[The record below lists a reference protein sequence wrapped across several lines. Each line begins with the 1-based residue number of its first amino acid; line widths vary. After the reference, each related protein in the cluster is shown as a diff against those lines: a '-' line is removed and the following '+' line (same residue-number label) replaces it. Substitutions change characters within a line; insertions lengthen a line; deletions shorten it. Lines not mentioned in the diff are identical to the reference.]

1 MLPSSMTSAFT
12 ATLGLFSLTLIYI
25 CYHAA
30 NDVRLT
36 VSPQGCRMSWMSP
49 SYLLQHEFNS
59 SWTPL
64 AHRYSL
70 WLYREVGWDP
80 NQVMGVPVLFIPGN
94 AGSSHQVRSI
104 ASSAARQ
111 YFSSPFVI
119 SSDFTGRG
127 IQPLDFFAV
136 EFNEDLSAFH
146 GPTLDSQI
154 EYSSAAIRYILS
166 HYPPNTRIIVMGH
179 SMGGIVGTALLPSDD
194 ISALITMS
202 TPHTLPPARFDAR
215 IDEIYRRNAEYLV
228 NDPTPVVSICGG
240 ATDMMIPSESCIL
253 PDAGDVNP
261 GSAIYRRTIFTSALE
276 GAWTG
281 VGHREMV
288 WCHQVRWRVARA
300 ALELGGANSNV
311 DMAVIL
317 DTWLN
322 RNGRLIPPATSID
335 ISEAATN
342 EALPED
348 MNLVL
353 KKPAGFRTYLL
364 PIPRTLETNTTFVLF
379 VSRGSISSI
388 GSQHST
394 RLQASP
400 YFCVGRATSPTIQQ
414 YSESLSCVPLEPS
427 TLKLLPSPIPGKP
440 FPVPDEGSDESD
452 GVVLFE
458 ATVPRIPAD
467 VEDAWIGVHVNAAGE
482 DGWVFGGFDKTQT
495 LQSDIGVFDILA
507 GGAKLSLQSVEQSSM
522 RRHITF
528 PKLLSNAL
536 LIYKLTPRS
545 AEPTV
550 SCAQPI
556 LPPLLVHKSHPAET
570 HYYRLEH
577 DKPVAIHTHASA
589 PFIPLSRFTPSHSS
603 ELWIYS
609 SGTGCQ
615 DVNEFILTIDWWAT
629 IGRIA
634 TRYPTILIS
643 WSSGVVALLMFHAWR
658 ESGKGSM
665 PSVQQSL
672 VTFICRPMPKLLV
685 ASFVVALL
693 PLSPGY
699 YLGTRGESFLGFL
712 APVLLVVATGLVC
725 VSWWFILLLMWPLRL
740 FTRLLPA
747 KSRQYNDQGMSRSTV
762 VSIIFIS
769 LLVFLF
775 VPWQIAFIG
784 CWLIHLHTCANS
796 AHRKPYP
803 GSAPSLRSTPTESLP
818 LRERFDGHEQDTQDA
833 ETNEIAPSEELEIQD
848 MRRPQGLATITDTLD
863 IIQAHHENTHL
874 LLLMTW
880 LLPLSMPVLAVWVRT
895 LMTAG
900 YTAPFNGDHNVFK
913 VAPFLVL
920 VDCTSRRKSAL
931 LSHGKAGSY
940 LHWGYLIVA
949 CVSFLLGSREAYRV
963 FDVASLFIGCALVV
977 KFSPVRFAR
986 CVAE

>member
-1 MLPSSMTSAFT
+1 MTSTLT
-12 ATLGLFSLTLIYI
+12 ASLGLFSLILIYI

-49 SYLLQHEFNS
+49 SYLLQHEFNT

-104 ASSAARQ
+104 ASSASRQ

-119 SSDFTGRG
+119 SGDFTGRG
-127 IQPLDFFAV
+127 IQSLDFFAV

-146 GPTLDSQI
+146 GPTLESQI
-154 EYSSAAIRYILS
+154 EYSAAAIRYILS
-166 HYPPNTRIIVMGH
+166 HYPPNTQIIVMGH

-215 IDEIYRRNAEYLV
+215 VDEVYRRNAESLA

-253 PDAGDVNP
+253 PDPGDGNP
-261 GSAIYRRTIFTSALE
+261 GSAIYRRTVFTSALE

-300 ALELGGANSNV
+300 ALELGGAKSDV
-311 DMAVIL
+311 EMGVIL
-317 DTWLN
+317 DTWLS
-322 RNGRLIPPATSID
+322 RDGRLFPSAARID
-335 ISEAATN
+335 IPEATTY
-342 EALPED
+342 EALPEG

-353 KKPAGFRTYLL
+353 KKPAGSRTYLL
-364 PIPRTLETNTTFVLF
+364 PIPRTLETNATFVLF
-379 VSRGSISSI
+379 VSRGSVPPIAP
-388 GSQHST
+388 QHST
-394 RLQASP
+394 NLQALP
-400 YFCVGRATSPTIQQ
+400 YFCVGRMTSPTIQQ
-414 YSESLSCVPLEPS
+414 SSESVSCVPLEPS

-458 ATVPRIPAD
+458 ATVPRTPGDA
-467 VEDAWIGVHVNAAGE
+467 EDAWIGVHVNADSE
-482 DGWVFGGFDKTQT
+482 DGWVFGGFDETRT
-495 LQSDIGVFDILA
+495 VQSNIGIFDVLA
-507 GGAKLSLQSVEQSSM
+507 GGTKFLLQPTERSLV

-528 PKLLSNAL
+528 PKLLSNVL
-536 LIYKLTPRS
+536 FVYTLTPKSDR
-545 AEPTV
+545 PTS
-550 SCAQPI
+550 SCTHSPA
-556 LPPLLVHKSHPAET
+556 LFPPLLVHKSHPAET

-577 DKPVAIHTHASA
+577 ETSVALHTHASA
-589 PFIPLSRFTPSHSS
+589 PFIPPSRFSPSYSS

-609 SGTGCQ
+609 AGTGCE
-615 DVNEFILTIDWWAT
+615 DVNEFTLNIDWWTT

-634 TRYPTILIS
+634 TRYPTTLIS
-643 WSSGVVALLMFHAWR
+643 WGVGVVALLMFQAWR

-665 PSVQQSL
+665 PSVQDSL
-672 VTFICRPMPKLLV
+672 TAFICRLLPKLLA

-693 PLSPGY
+693 PLSPNY
-699 YLGTRGESFLGFL
+699 YLGTQGEASLGFL
-712 APVLLVVATGLVC
+712 APVLLVTATGLVC
-725 VSWWFILLLMWPLRL
+725 ASWWLISLLVWPLRL
-740 FTRLLPA
+740 LTRFLPP
-747 KSRQYNDQGMSRSTV
+747 KSRRYDDLSMPRST
-762 VSIIFIS
+762 IIS
-769 LLVFLF
+769 LILISFLVFLV
-775 VPWQIAFIG
+775 VPWQIAFMG
-784 CWLIHLHTCANS
+784 CWLIHLHTCASS

-803 GSAPSLRSTPTESLP
+803 GSVPSLQSTPVESLP
-818 LRERFDGHEQDTQDA
+818 LRERFDGREDDSQDT
-833 ETNEIAPSEELEIQD
+833 EPNEMEPNEEPEIQD
-848 MRRPQGLATITDTLD
+848 VCRARSLVTITNALGAT
-863 IIQAHHENTHL
+863 QVYYENTHL

-920 VDCTSRRKSAL
+920 VEFTSRRKSAL
-931 LSHGKAGSY
+931 LSHQNAGSY

-949 CVSFLLGSREAYRV
+949 CVSFFLGSREAYRV
-963 FDVASLFIGCALVV
+963 FDVASMYIGCALVV
-977 KFSPVRFAR
+977 TISPVRFTRRIAT
-986 CVAE
+986 

>member
-1 MLPSSMTSAFT
+1 
-12 ATLGLFSLTLIYI
+12 
-25 CYHAA
+25 
-30 NDVRLT
+30 
-36 VSPQGCRMSWMSP
+36 MSP
-49 SYLLQHEFNS
+49 SYLLQHEFNT

-64 AHRYSL
+64 AQRYSL

-104 ASSAARQ
+104 ASSATRQ

-119 SSDFTGRG
+119 SSEFTGRG
-127 IQPLDFFAV
+127 IQSLDFFAV

-146 GPTLDSQI
+146 GPTIESQI
-154 EYSSAAIRYILS
+154 EYSAAAIRYILS

-215 IDEIYRRNAEYLV
+215 IDEIYQRNAESLT
-228 NDPTPVVSICGG
+228 NDPTPIVSICGG

-253 PDAGDVNP
+253 PDPGDANP
-261 GSAIYRRTIFTSALE
+261 GRAMYRRTVFTSALE

-300 ALELGGANSNV
+300 ALELGGAHSDV
-311 DMAVIL
+311 DMADVM

-322 RNGRLIPPATSID
+322 RNGHLPPATGIG
-335 ISEAATN
+335 IPEAATY
-342 EALPED
+342 EALPEGMD
-348 MNLVL
+348 LVL
-353 KKPAGFRTYLL
+353 RKPAGSRTYLL
-364 PIPRTLETNTTFVLF
+364 PIPRTLEANATFVLL
-379 VSRGSISSI
+379 VSRGGISPI
-388 GSQHST
+388 APQHST
-394 RLQASP
+394 KLQASP
-400 YFCVGRATSPTIQQ
+400 FFCVGRATSSTIQQ
-414 YSESLSCVPLEPS
+414 SAESVSCVSLEPS

-440 FPVPDEGSDESD
+440 FPVPDEGSDESE

-458 ATVPRIPAD
+458 ATVPRTPSDAD
-467 VEDAWIGVHVNAAGE
+467 DAWIGVHVNAAGE
-482 DGWVFGGFDKTQT
+482 DGWVFGGFDETRT
-495 LQSDIGVFDILA
+495 FQSDIGVFDIVA
-507 GGAKLSLQSVEQSSM
+507 GGAKLSLQPTERSLM

-536 LIYKLTPRS
+536 VVYTLTPRLVRS
-545 AEPTV
+545 TT
-550 SCAQPI
+550 SCAHSSSL

-570 HYYRLEH
+570 HYYRLGHETS
-577 DKPVAIHTHASA
+577 VALHTHASA
-589 PFIPLSRFTPSHSS
+589 PFIPLSRFSPSYSS
-603 ELWIYS
+603 EVWIYS
-609 SGTGCQ
+609 VGTGCE
-615 DVNEFILTIDWWAT
+615 DVNEFTLTIDWWAT

-634 TRYPTILIS
+634 TRYPTTLVS
-643 WSSGVVALLMFHAWR
+643 WAVGVVALLMFHAWR

-665 PSVQQSL
+665 PSVSQSL
-672 VTFICRPMPKLLV
+672 VAFIRHLLPKSLA

-699 YLGTRGESFLGFL
+699 YLGTRGEPFLGLL

-725 VSWWFILLLMWPLRL
+725 ASWWLILLLMWPLR
-740 FTRLLPA
+740 FISRLLPTT
-747 KSRQYNDQGMSRSTV
+747 SRRYDDLSMPRSTV
-762 VSIIFIS
+762 ISLIFIS
-769 LLVFLF
+769 FLVFLL
-775 VPWQIAFIG
+775 VPWQIAFMG
-784 CWLIHLHTCANS
+784 CWFIHLHTCAS
-796 AHRKPYP
+796 SVHRKPYP
-803 GSAPSLRSTPTESLP
+803 GSVPSLRSTPIESLP
-818 LRERFDGHEQDTQDA
+818 LRERLDGRKDDIK
-833 ETNEIAPSEELEIQD
+833 ETEEIEPSEEPEIQD
-848 MRRPQGLATITDTLD
+848 VCLIQSLATVTDTLD
-863 IIQAHHENTHL
+863 GTQAYHENTHL
-874 LLLMTW
+874 LLLITW

-900 YTAPFNGDHNVFK
+900 YTTPFNGDHNVFK

-920 VDCTSRRKSAL
+920 VESASCRKSV
-931 LSHGKAGSY
+931 LSSHQSGGSY

-963 FDVASLFIGCALVV
+963 FDGVNALLHDGS
-977 KFSPVRFAR
+977 KAAGIHF
-986 CVAE
+986 C

>member
-1 MLPSSMTSAFT
+1 MTSTFT

-30 NDVRLT
+30 NDV
-36 VSPQGCRMSWMSP
+36 SS
-49 SYLLQHEFNS
+49 NS
-59 SWTPL
+59 FDTSWTPL

-70 WLYREVGWDP
+70 WLYREVGWES

-127 IQPLDFFAV
+127 IQSLDFFAV

-146 GPTLDSQI
+146 GPTLESQI
-154 EYSSAAIRYILS
+154 EYSSAAIRYVLS

-215 IDEIYRRNAEYLV
+215 VDEIYQRNAEFLA
-228 NDPTPVVSICGG
+228 NDPTPIISICGG

-253 PDAGDVNP
+253 PDPGDVNL
-261 GSAIYRRTIFTSALE
+261 GSTVYRRTIFTSALE

-288 WCHQVRWRVARA
+288 WCHQVRWRIARA
-300 ALELGGANSNV
+300 ALELGGAKSNL

-317 DTWLN
+317 DAWLN
-322 RNGRLIPPATSID
+322 RDGRRLPPVTGID
-335 ISEAATN
+335 IPEAATY
-342 EALPED
+342 EALPDD

-353 KKPAGFRTYLL
+353 RKPTGSRMYLL
-364 PIPRTLETNTTFVLF
+364 PIRHALESNATFVLL
-379 VSRGSISSI
+379 VSRGSIPPI
-388 GSQHST
+388 APQHSGE
-394 RLQASP
+394 LQASP
-400 YFCVGRATSPTIQQ
+400 YFCVGRATSPTIEQS
-414 YSESLSCVPLEPS
+414 SESLLCVPLEPS

-440 FPVPDEGSDESD
+440 FPVPDEGSDESE

-458 ATVPRIPAD
+458 ATVPRIPIDA
-467 VEDAWIGVHVNAAGE
+467 EDAWIGVSVNAAGE
-482 DGWVFGGFDKTQT
+482 DGWVFGGFDKTWT
-495 LQSDIGVFDILA
+495 LQSDISVFDILA
-507 GGAKLSLQSVEQSSM
+507 GGAKLSLQPAEQNLM

-536 LIYKLTPRS
+536 LIYTLTPRS
-545 AEPTV
+545 VDPTA
-550 SCAQPI
+550 SCSQP
-556 LPPLLVHKSHPAET
+556 LFPPLLVHKSHPAET

-577 DKPVAIHTHASA
+577 AKPIALHTHASA
-589 PFIPLSRFTPSHSS
+589 PYIPLSRFSPSYSS

-609 SGTGCQ
+609 SSTGCQ
-615 DVNEFILTIDWWAT
+615 DVNEFSLTIDWWAT

-634 TRYPTILIS
+634 TRYPTTLIS
-643 WSSGVVALLMFHAWR
+643 WSVSAVALLMFHAWR

-672 VTFICRPMPKLLV
+672 VTFICRSMPKLLAV
-685 ASFVVALL
+685 SFVVALL
-693 PLSPGY
+693 PLSPDY
-699 YLGTRGESFLGFL
+699 YLGTRGEPFLGLL
-712 APVLLVVATGLVC
+712 APILLVVATGLVS
-725 VSWWFILLLMWPLRL
+725 VSWWFILFLMWPVRL
-740 FTRLLPA
+740 LTRLLPA
-747 KSRQYNDQGMSRSTV
+747 SNRRYDDLGMPRTTV
-762 VSIIFIS
+762 VSMIFIS
-769 LLVFLF
+769 LLVILF

-784 CWLIHLHTCANS
+784 CWLIHLYTCASS

-803 GSAPSLRSTPTESLP
+803 GSVPSLRGTPTESLP
-818 LRERFDGHEQDTQDA
+818 LRERIGGREQDAQDT
-833 ETNEIAPSEELEIQD
+833 ETNEIDVSKEPEL
-848 MRRPQGLATITDTLD
+848 QGFASVTDTLD
-863 IIQAHHENTHL
+863 ANQAYHENTHI

-931 LSHGKAGSY
+931 LSHGNAGSY
-940 LHWGYLIVA
+940 IHWGYLIIA
-949 CVSFLLGSREAYRV
+949 CVSLFLGSREAYRV
-963 FDVASLFIGCALVV
+963 FDVASLHIACSLVARS
-977 KFSPVRFAR
+977 SPVRFVRRTA
-986 CVAE
+986 A

>member
-1 MLPSSMTSAFT
+1 MTSTFT
-12 ATLGLFSLTLIYI
+12 ATLGLLSLTLLYI

-111 YFSSPFVI
+111 YFSSPFVV

-127 IQPLDFFAV
+127 IQSLDFFAV

-146 GPTLDSQI
+146 GPTIESQI
-154 EYSSAAIRYILS
+154 EYSAAAISYILS
-166 HYPPNTRIIVMGH
+166 HYPPNTRIIVVGH

-215 IDEIYRRNAEYLV
+215 IDEIYRRNTESLA

-253 PDAGDVNP
+253 PDPRGGDP
-261 GSAIYRRTIFTSALE
+261 GNAVYRRT

-300 ALELGGANSNV
+300 ALELGGANSDV

-317 DTWLN
+317 DTWLS
-322 RNGRLIPPATSID
+322 RDGRFLPPTTGIE
-335 ISEAATN
+335 ISEATTY
-342 EALPED
+342 EALPEG

-353 KKPAGFRTYLL
+353 KKPIGSRTYLL
-364 PIPRTLETNTTFVLF
+364 PFILF
-379 VSRGSISSI
+379 VSRGSISPI
-388 GSQHST
+388 APQHST
-394 RLQASP
+394 KLQALP
-400 YFCVGRATSPTIQQ
+400 YFCVGRSTLPITHQS
-414 YSESLSCVPLEPS
+414 SESVSCVPLEPS
-427 TLKLLPSPIPGKP
+427 TLKLLPSPVPGKP
-440 FPVPDEGSDESD
+440 FPVPDEGFDESD
-452 GVVLFE
+452 GIVLFE
-458 ATVPRIPAD
+458 ATVPRTPSDAEARLDRIKNIAAD
-467 VEDAWIGVHVNAAGE
+467 
-482 DGWVFGGFDKTQT
+482 F
-495 LQSDIGVFDILA
+495 LDIDSPPL
-507 GGAKLSLQSVEQSSM
+507 
-522 RRHITF
+522 
-528 PKLLSNAL
+528 
-536 LIYKLTPRS
+536 
-545 AEPTV
+545 
-550 SCAQPI
+550 
-556 LPPLLVHKSHPAET
+556 LPPLLVHESHPAET

-577 DKPVAIHTHASA
+577 GTSVALHTHASA
-589 PFIPLSRFTPSHSS
+589 PYIPLSRFSPSYSS

-609 SGTGCQ
+609 AGTGCE
-615 DVNEFILTIDWWAT
+615 DVNEFTLTIDWWTT
-629 IGRIA
+629 IGRVA
-634 TRYPTILIS
+634 TRYPTTLIS
-643 WSSGVVALLMFHAWR
+643 WCVGVVALLMFQAWR
-658 ESGKGSM
+658 ESGKGAM
-665 PSVQQSL
+665 LSVSQSL
-672 VTFICRPMPKLLV
+672 VAFICRLLPKLLA

-693 PLSPGY
+693 PLSPDY
-699 YLGTRGESFLGFL
+699 YLGTRGEPFLGFL

-725 VSWWFILLLMWPLRL
+725 VSWWLILLLMRHDDLAMP
-740 FTRLLPA
+740 
-747 KSRQYNDQGMSRSTV
+747 RSTV
-762 VSIIFIS
+762 VSLIS
-769 LLVFLF
+769 ISFLVFLV
-775 VPWQIAFIG
+775 VPWQIAFMG
-784 CWLIHLHTCANS
+784 CWLIHLHTCASS

-803 GSAPSLRSTPTESLP
+803 GSVPSLRSTPIESFP
-818 LRERFDGHEQDTQDA
+818 LRERFDGRKDDTQDT
-833 ETNEIAPSEELEIQD
+833 EPKEIEPSQEPEIQD
-848 MRRPQGLATITDTLD
+848 VRQVQRLATITDALNAT
-863 IIQAHHENTHL
+863 QAYHENTHL

-913 VAPFLVL
+913 VVPFLVL
-920 VDCTSRRKSAL
+920 VEFTSRKKSAL
-931 LSHGKAGSY
+931 LSYGNTGSY

-963 FDVASLFIGCALVV
+963 FDVTSLCIGCALVV
-977 KFSPVRFAR
+977 KFSPVRFGRRIAT
-986 CVAE
+986 

>member
-1 MLPSSMTSAFT
+1 MTSTFT

-127 IQPLDFFAV
+127 IQSLDFFAV

-146 GPTLDSQI
+146 GPTIESQI
-154 EYSSAAIRYILS
+154 EYSAAAIRYILS
-166 HYPPNTRIIVMGH
+166 HYPPNTQVIVMGH

-194 ISALITMS
+194 ISALMTMS

-215 IDEIYRRNAEYLV
+215 VDEIYRRNAESLA
-228 NDPTPVVSICGG
+228 NNPTPVVSICGG

-253 PDAGDVNP
+253 PDPGDGNL
-261 GSAIYRRTIFTSALE
+261 GSAIYRRTVFTSALE

-300 ALELGGANSNV
+300 ALELGGANSDV

-317 DTWLN
+317 DTWLS
-322 RNGRLIPPATSID
+322 RDSRFLPPATGIK
-335 ISEAATN
+335 ISEGVTY
-342 EALPED
+342 EILPEG

-353 KKPAGFRTYLL
+353 RKPIGSRTYLL
-364 PIPRTLETNTTFVLF
+364 PIPRALETNVTFVLF
-379 VSRGSISSI
+379 VSRGSISPI
-388 GSQHST
+388 APQHST
-394 RLQASP
+394 KLQALP
-400 YFCVGRATSPTIQQ
+400 YFCVGRATSPTTQQ
-414 YSESLSCVPLEPS
+414 SSESVSCVPLEPS
-427 TLKLLPSPIPGKP
+427 TFKLLPSPIPGKP
-440 FPVPDEGSDESD
+440 FPVPDEGSDESE

-458 ATVPRIPAD
+458 ATVPRTPGDA
-467 VEDAWIGVHVNAAGE
+467 EDAWIGVHVNAAGE
-482 DGWVFGGFDKTQT
+482 DNWLFGGFDETRT
-495 LQSDIGVFDILA
+495 FQSDVGVFDIVA
-507 GGAKLSLQSVEQSSM
+507 GDAKLSLQPTEQSLV

-536 LIYKLTPRS
+536 LVYTLTPKSVRPTTSCTRS
-545 AEPTV
+545 P
-550 SCAQPI
+550 PL

-577 DKPVAIHTHASA
+577 GTPVALHTHASA
-589 PFIPLSRFTPSHSS
+589 PYIPLSRFSPSYSS

-609 SGTGCQ
+609 AGTDCE
-615 DVNEFILTIDWWAT
+615 DVNEFTLTIDWWTT
-629 IGRIA
+629 IGRVA
-634 TRYPTILIS
+634 TRYPTTLIS
-643 WSSGVVALLMFHAWR
+643 WGVGVVALLMFRAWR
-658 ESGKGSM
+658 ESGKGAM
-665 PSVQQSL
+665 PSVSQSL
-672 VTFICRPMPKLLV
+672 VAFICRLLPKLLA
-685 ASFVVALL
+685 ASFIVALV
-693 PLSPGY
+693 PLSPHH
-699 YLGTRGESFLGFL
+699 YLGTRGEPFLGFL
-712 APVLLVVATGLVC
+712 APVLLLVATGLVC
-725 VSWWFILLLMWPLRL
+725 VSWWLILLLMWPLRF
-740 FTRLLPA
+740 FTRLLSP
-747 KSRQYNDQGMSRSTV
+747 KSRRYDDLGMPRSTV
-762 VSIIFIS
+762 VSLIFIS
-769 LLVFLF
+769 FLVFLV
-775 VPWQIAFIG
+775 VPWQIASMG
-784 CWLIHLHTCANS
+784 CWSIHLHTCAS
-796 AHRKPYP
+796 STHRKPYP
-803 GSAPSLRSTPTESLP
+803 GSVPSLRSTPVESLP
-818 LRERFDGHEQDTQDA
+818 LRKRFDGREQDTQDT
-833 ETNEIAPSEELEIQD
+833 EPDEIESFEEPGIQD
-848 MRRPQGLATITDTLD
+848 VRQAQSLATIADTLD
-863 IIQAHHENTHL
+863 AIQAYHENTHL

-900 YTAPFNGDHNVFK
+900 YTAPFNGDHNVLK

-920 VDCTSRRKSAL
+920 AEFTSRRKSAL
-931 LSHGKAGSY
+931 LSHGNGGSY

-963 FDVASLFIGCALVV
+963 LDAASLCIGCALIV
-977 KFSPVRFAR
+977 KFSPVRFGRRIAT
-986 CVAE
+986 

>member
-1 MLPSSMTSAFT
+1 MHILPSRITSTFT

-25 CYHAA
+25 CYNAA

-49 SYLLQHEFNS
+49 SYLLQHEFNT

-64 AHRYSL
+64 ARRYSL
-70 WLYREVGWDP
+70 WLYREVGWEP

-111 YFSSPFVI
+111 YLSSPFVV

-127 IQPLDFFAV
+127 IQSLDFFAV

-146 GPTLDSQI
+146 GPTLESQI

-215 IDEIYRRNAEYLV
+215 VDEIYQRNAEFLV
-228 NDPTPVVSICGG
+228 NGPTPIVSICGG

-253 PDAGDVNP
+253 PDPGDVNA
-261 GSAIYRRTIFTSALE
+261 GNTIYRRTVFTSALE

-288 WCHQVRWRVARA
+288 WCHQVRWRIARA
-300 ALELGGANSNV
+300 ALELGGAKSNV
-311 DMAVIL
+311 DMTVIL
-317 DTWLN
+317 DTWLD
-322 RNGRLIPPATSID
+322 RDGRRLPPANGVD
-335 ISEAATN
+335 IPEAATY

-353 KKPAGFRTYLL
+353 KKPTGSRMYLL
-364 PIPRTLETNTTFVLF
+364 PIRHTIETNATFFLF
-379 VSRGSISSI
+379 VSRGSIPPI
-388 GSQHST
+388 APQHPT
-394 RLQASP
+394 QLQASP

-414 YSESLSCVPLEPS
+414 SSESLSCVPLEPS

-440 FPVPDEGSDESD
+440 FPIPDEGSDESE

-458 ATVPRIPAD
+458 ATIPRTPMD
-467 VEDAWIGVHVNAAGE
+467 VEDAWIGVNVNAAGE
-482 DGWVFGGFDKTQT
+482 DGWVFGGFDKTRT
-495 LQSDIGVFDILA
+495 LQSNITVFDILA
-507 GGAKLSLQSVEQSSM
+507 GGAKLSLQPAEHSVV

-545 AEPTV
+545 VDPTA
-550 SCAQPI
+550 SCAQPL

-577 DKPVAIHTHASA
+577 TKPIALHTHASA
-589 PFIPLSRFTPSHSS
+589 PYIPLSRFSPSYST

-615 DVNEFILTIDWWAT
+615 DINEFTLTVDWWAT

-634 TRYPTILIS
+634 TRYPTALIS
-643 WSSGVVALLMFHAWR
+643 WSVGVVAFLMFYAWR

-665 PSVQQSL
+665 PSVHQSL
-672 VTFICRPMPKLLV
+672 AVFICRPMPKLLA

-693 PLSPGY
+693 PLSPDY
-699 YLGTRGESFLGFL
+699 YLGTRGEPFLGLL
-712 APVLLVVATGLVC
+712 APVLLVVATGLVS
-725 VSWWFILLLMWPLRL
+725 VSWWCILLLMWPLRL
-740 FTRLLPA
+740 LTRLLPA
-747 KSRQYNDQGMSRSTV
+747 NRRRYDDLGMPRSTV
-762 VSIIFIS
+762 ASMIFIS
-769 LLVFLF
+769 LLVIMF

-784 CWLIHLHTCANS
+784 CCPTLALRLLSEVHPPNRCLCAS
-796 AHRKPYP
+796 ASAAASRTRRTLKP
-803 GSAPSLRSTPTESLP
+803 TKESLP
-818 LRERFDGHEQDTQDA
+818 KNLKFRMCAGIKAFA
-833 ETNEIAPSEELEIQD
+833 
-848 MRRPQGLATITDTLD
+848 ATADTLD
-863 IIQAHHENTHL
+863 ANQSYHENTHI

-920 VDCTSRRKSAL
+920 VDCTSRRKGTL
-931 LSHGKAGSY
+931 LSHGNVGSY

-963 FDVASLFIGCALVV
+963 FDVASLYIACALVAR
-977 KFSPVRFAR
+977 FSPVRFIRRIA
-986 CVAE
+986 A

>member
-1 MLPSSMTSAFT
+1 MLPSTMTSIFT
-12 ATLGLFSLTLIYI
+12 ASLGLFSLTLIYI

-30 NDVRLT
+30 NLT

-70 WLYREVGWDP
+70 WLYREVGWDS

-104 ASSAARQ
+104 ASSATRQ

-127 IQPLDFFAV
+127 IQSLDFFAV

-146 GPTLDSQI
+146 GPTIEAQI
-154 EYSSAAIRYILS
+154 EYSAAAVRYILS

-215 IDEIYRRNAEYLV
+215 VDEIYRRNAGTLA
-228 NDPTPVVSICGG
+228 NDSTPVVSICGG

-253 PDAGDVNP
+253 PDP
-261 GSAIYRRTIFTSALE
+261 GPERDIYRRTVFTSALE

-300 ALELGGANSNV
+300 ALELGEAHSDIDIGCT
-311 DMAVIL
+311 I
-317 DTWLN
+317 DTWLS
-322 RNGRLIPPATSID
+322 RDGRLFPPVAGTDIP
-335 ISEAATN
+335 EAATY
-342 EALPED
+342 EVLPEGMD
-348 MNLVL
+348 LVTR
-353 KKPAGFRTYLL
+353 KPTGSRTYLL
-364 PIPRTLETNTTFVLF
+364 PIPRALEMNATFVLL
-379 VSRGSISSI
+379 VSRGSISPI
-388 GSQHST
+388 APHHSSK
-394 RLQASP
+394 LQTAP
-400 YFCVGRATSPTIQQ
+400 FFCVGRATSPTIQQ
-414 YSESLSCVPLEPS
+414 STESVSCVPLEPS

-440 FPVPDEGSDESD
+440 FPVPDEGSDESE

-458 ATVPRIPAD
+458 ATIPRIPSGVD
-467 VEDAWIGVHVNAAGE
+467 NAWIGVHVDAAGE
-482 DGWVFGGFDKTQT
+482 DGWVFGGFDETRT
-495 LQSDIGVFDILA
+495 FQSDIGVFDIVA
-507 GGAKLSLQSVEQSSM
+507 GGAKLSLQPTERNLV

-528 PKLLSNAL
+528 TKLLSNAL
-536 LIYKLTPRS
+536 VVYALTPESVR
-545 AEPTV
+545 PTT
-550 SCAQPI
+550 SCAHSLSL

-570 HYYRLEH
+570 HYHRLEH
-577 DKPVAIHTHASA
+577 RTSATLHTHASA
-589 PFIPLSRFTPSHSS
+589 PYIPLSRFSPSYSS
-603 ELWIYS
+603 ELWIYAVS
-609 SGTGCQ
+609 TGCE
-615 DVNEFILTIDWWAT
+615 DVNEFTLTIDWWAT

-634 TRYPTILIS
+634 TRYPTTLIS
-643 WSSGVVALLMFHAWR
+643 WAVGVVVLLMFHAWR

-665 PSVQQSL
+665 PNVSQSL
-672 VTFICRPMPKLLV
+672 VAFICHLLPKLLV

-699 YLGTRGESFLGFL
+699 YLGTRGEPFLAFL

-725 VSWWFILLLMWPLRL
+725 VSWWLVLLLMWPLRFL
-740 FTRLLPA
+740 TRLLPP
-747 KSRQYNDQGMSRSTV
+747 KSRRYDELSMPRSTI
-762 VSIIFIS
+762 VSLIFICF
-769 LLVFLF
+769 LVFVV
-775 VPWQIAFIG
+775 VPWQIAFMG
-784 CWLIHLHTCANS
+784 CWLIHLHTCASS

-803 GSAPSLRSTPTESLP
+803 GSVPSLRSTPIESLP
-818 LRERFDGHEQDTQDA
+818 LRERLDGREDNTKGTGP
-833 ETNEIAPSEELEIQD
+833 EEIKPSEEPEIQD
-848 MRRPQGLATITDTLD
+848 ACRVRNLATVTDTLNAT
-863 IIQAHHENTHL
+863 QTYHENTHL
-874 LLLMTW
+874 LLLITW
-880 LLPLSMPVLAVWVRT
+880 LLPLSMPVLAVWMRT

-920 VDCTSRRKSAL
+920 VEFASRRKSAL
-931 LSHGKAGSY
+931 SLHQNGGSY

-963 FDVASLFIGCALVV
+963 FDVASMYIGCALVV
-977 KFSPVRFAR
+977 IFSPVRFAR
-986 CVAE
+986 RIAT